1 MHTTTFQNAAREQEG
16 LLAGLER
23 KALHSLVRNTPDW
36 IGSDHLTILGFAAM
50 LAAGCFYALSRE
62 EPHFLYCVNMCMVL
76 NWIGD
81 SMDGTLARYRNRQR
95 PRYGFY
101 VDHIIDA
108 FSTAILVGGL
118 AVSGYMSERVALIFV
133 IVYFML
139 CINVYLATYTLG
151 VFKISFGIFSPT
163 ELRILLMVGNLALL
177 RHSQVHIA
185 GQDLR
190 LFDLGG
196 SIAIAVMAVIL
207 VLSVIR
213 NIRTLYQEERLS

>member
-1 MHTTTFQNAAREQEG
+1 MQTTTFQNAAREQVG

-23 KALHSLVRNTPDW
+23 RALHSLVRHTPGW
-36 IGSDHLTILGFAAM
+36 LGSDHLTLLGFAAM
-50 LAAGCFYALSRE
+50 LSAGFFYMLSRHA
-62 EPHFLYCVNMCMVL
+62 PHFLWWVNVCIVL

-108 FSTAILVGGL
+108 FSTSILVGGL
-118 AVSGYMSERVALIFV
+118 AVSGYMSERVALIFL

-139 CINVYLATYTLG
+139 CINVYLATYTLR

-163 ELRILLMVGNLALL
+163 ELRILLIVGNLALL
-177 RHSQVHIA
+177 RHSRVHIA
-185 GQDLR
+185 GQEFQ

-196 SIAIAVMAVIL
+196 SIAIAVITVMLVI
-207 VLSVIR
+207 SVIR

>member
-1 MHTTTFQNAAREQEG
+1 MQTITFQNAAREQEG
-16 LLAGLER
+16 LLAGLEK
-23 KALHSLVRNTPDW
+23 KALRFLVRNTPGW
-36 IGSDHLTILGFAAM
+36 LGSDHLTLLGFAAM
-50 LAAGCFYALSRE
+50 LAASFFYIVSRQA
-62 EPHFLYCVNMCMVL
+62 PLFLCWVNACMVL
-76 NWIGD
+76 NWLGD

-108 FSTAILVGGL
+108 FSASILVGGL
-118 AVSGYMSERVALIFV
+118 AVSGYMSERVALIFL

-163 ELRILLMVGNLALL
+163 ELRLLLMVGNLALL
-177 RHSQVHIA
+177 RYSRVHIA
-185 GQDLR
+185 GQELR

-196 SIAIAVMAVIL
+196 SIAIAAMAVIL
-207 VLSVIR
+207 AISVIR
-213 NIRTLYQEERLS
+213 NIRTLYQEERLP